1 MTENRS
7 SYSPESPDPP
17 DRTADP
23 GFTAGNRS
31 PQPSSVREKDDDY
44 RDVVAMLKP
53 KLRVIRGSCGWQWVI
68 QQQDAQLKGVPIW
81 TGFAFCAAREGLLVR
96 LRGHLLEEHLTELG
110 YFKPKREK
118 VSSARHGR
126 QIVRDGVSKGALE
139 ETEATRARLKRGDVA
154 DFGVDPAAWAAIEAL
169 PDYFTA

>member
-1 MTENRS
+1 MVKPRISVE
-7 SYSPESPDPP
+7 
-17 DRTADP
+17 P
-23 GFTAGNRS
+23 GPR
-31 PQPSSVREKDDDY
+31 PSSVREKDDDY
-44 RDVVAMLKP
+44 RDVIATLKP

-126 QIVRDGVSKGALE
+126 AIVRDRVSREALE
-139 ETEATRARLKRGDVA
+139 ETEAARARLKCNDVA
-154 DFGVDPAAWAAIEAL
+154 SFGVDLAAWAIIEAM
-169 PDYFTA
+169 PEYFTA